1 MPAKKTH
8 KKKKYIRVESG
19 FSKYRNEIL
28 GLILFAFG
36 ILALFSFIFTN
47 SMGVFGNGIT
57 NLMLGFLGI
66 TAYICPLI
74 LIAYGIAMIFKKNS
88 HIFKLRVI
96 YFSILVVLL
105 SAFMQVAIFNYDE
118 YTGRTFF
125 RSISYFYTQ
134 GKESVGGGVLGGLLS
149 LPFLMT
155 FQVLGTIIILT
166 TISIIDIILLT
177 NVSMA
182 AFLRKVSGHLSQKVK
197 TSNENRKIRKA
208 ERLKELEE
216 AAEDEELIESEENP
230 NKKKVINFK
239 IERENRANKKPRRLG
254 HADLDEDL
262 EQTASDLSASDEN
275 NKSVNDDNSEKS
287 EQEQFE
293 VSFTGFNELA
303 DDLVIS
309 DIASAKMTP
318 ASTAPANIDQVNATN
333 ENDESLPN
341 AQNISNND
349 ADTETVQQPQN
360 AGASDI
366 NKEQSANGNNENA
379 QDDGQI
385 EIPPIEAKPIVYTY
399 PSVDLL
405 DESKEDISNMK
416 ALKNIA
422 LEGAKKLEDTL
433 KSFGVEARVINI
445 SRGPAVTRYEL
456 QPSPG
461 VKVSKIVNLSDDI
474 ALNLAAAGVRIEAP
488 IPGKAAVGIEVPNKE
503 MSAVLLRDI
512 LESKEFVNHPSK
524 LAFSVG
530 KDISGETV
538 VADIGKMPHLLVA
551 GATGSGKSVCI
562 NSLIMSILY
571 KASPEEV
578 KLLLVDPKVVE
589 LGIYNGIPHLLIPVV
604 TDPKKAAGALNW
616 AVQEM
621 INRYKLF
628 ADKGVRDLKGYN
640 AMLKANDEQGILP
653 QVVII
658 VDELADLMM
667 AAPNDVEDAICRLA
681 QMARAAGMHLVIAT
695 QRPSVDVITG
705 VIKANIPSRI
715 SFAVSSQVDS
725 RTILDMGGA
734 EKLLGRGDM
743 LFYPVGEPKPL
754 RVKGSFVSD
763 TEVERVVEFIKTQG
777 YSTYDENIIE
787 KINDTAVGNDNN
799 SGDNDAL
806 LNQAIEMV
814 VDQGQASVS
823 LVQRKFKVGYSRA
836 ARIIDQMEARNI
848 VGRFEGSKPRQ
859 VLITKQQ
866 WIEMQMS
873 DKKNENH
880 TDKQTT
886 M

>member
-1 MPAKKTH
+1 MQVKKTQ
-8 KKKKYIRVESG
+8 KKKKYKRVESG
-19 FSKYRNEIL
+19 FSKYKNEIL
-28 GLILFAFG
+28 GLILFALG
-36 ILALFSFIFTN
+36 ILALFSFAFSD

-66 TAYICPLI
+66 TAYVCPFI
-74 LIAYGIAMIFKKNS
+74 LIVYGIAMIFKKNS
-88 HIFKLRVI
+88 HIFELRII

-105 SAFMQVAIFNYDE
+105 SAFMQVAIFDYDE
-118 YTGRTFF
+118 YTGRKFF
-125 RSISYFYTQ
+125 GSIANFYSQ
-134 GKESVGGGVLGGLLS
+134 GTKAQGGGVLGGLLS

-182 AFLRKVSGHLSQKVK
+182 AFLKNVSAYFSKRIK
-197 TSNENRKIRKA
+197 ASNENRKLRKA
-208 ERLKELEE
+208 QRQQELEE
-216 AAEDEELIESEENP
+216 DTELADELIQDETP
-230 NKKKVINFK
+230 VNKKKIINFK
-239 IERENRANKKPRRLG
+239 IERENRANKVPKKLSNSE
-254 HADLDEDL
+254 ATENVD
-262 EQTASDLSASDEN
+262 SSASIDEVDAVTEN
-275 NKSVNDDNSEKS
+275 N
-287 EQEQFE
+287 EQEEFT

-303 DDLVIS
+303 DELVIS
-309 DIASAKMTP
+309 DINK
-318 ASTAPANIDQVNATN
+318 TN
-333 ENDESLPN
+333 FTNDNDENL
-341 AQNISNND
+341 NNNEAINHNED
-349 ADTETVQQPQN
+349 DILDME
-360 AGASDI
+360 SDI
-366 NKEQSANGNNENA
+366 SDPNTTGKEPLAISNNENA
-379 QDDGQI
+379 EDNGEI
-385 EIPPIEAKPIVYTY
+385 TIPPIEVKPIVYNY

-405 DESKEDISNMK
+405 DESKEDLSNVK

-512 LESKEFVNHPSK
+512 LESKEFTNHASK

-562 NSLIMSILY
+562 NSLIMSILF

-621 INRYKLF
+621 INRYKQF

-640 AMLKANDEQGILP
+640 AMLKANDEPGILP

-763 TEVERVVEFIKTQG
+763 TEVERVVEYIKTQG
-777 YSTYDENIIE
+777 YSSYDENIIE
-787 KINDTAVGNDNN
+787 KINDSSVGNDAN

-806 LNQAIEMV
+806 LNQAIDMV
-814 VDQGQASVS
+814 VDAGQASVS

-873 DKKNENH
+873 EQKSE
-880 TDKQTT
+880 KQNSQQQV
-886 M
+886 

>member
-1 MPAKKTH
+1 MQVKKVQ
-8 KKKKYIRVESG
+8 KKKKYKRVESG
-19 FSKYRNEIL
+19 FSRYRNEIL
-28 GLILFAFG
+28 GLVLFAFG
-36 ILALFSFIFTN
+36 VLALFSFIFKS
-47 SMGVFGNGIT
+47 SMGVFGKAVT
-57 NLMLGFLGI
+57 NILLGFLGI
-66 TAYICPLI
+66 PAYIIPVVLI
-74 LIAYGIAMIFKKNS
+74 VYGIAMIFKKDS
-88 HIFKLRVI
+88 HTFKLR
-96 YFSILVVLL
+96 LVYSLVFIVLISSYL
-105 SAFMQVAIFNYDE
+105 QVAEFNYDQ
-118 YTGRTFF
+118 YTGRSFF
-125 RSISYFYTQ
+125 RSLGDFYTA
-134 GKESVGGGVLGGLLS
+134 GTKVSGGGLLGGLIT

-155 FQVLGTIIILT
+155 FQILGTIIILT
-166 TISIIDIILLT
+166 TISVIDIILLT

-182 AFLRKVSGHLSQKVK
+182 AFLKNLSTFFSGKVK
-197 TSNENRKIRKA
+197 SANESRKIRKA
-208 ERLKELEE
+208 ERMKEREAELENV
-216 AAEDEELIESEENP
+216 DKTSEEETSTGKP
-230 NKKKVINFK
+230 KIINFK
-239 IERENRANKKPRRLG
+239 IERENR
-254 HADLDEDL
+254 
-262 EQTASDLSASDEN
+262 
-275 NKSVNDDNSEKS
+275 NKSPKKLSKAEDSEVAATLNNNGAAETVPQS
-287 EQEQFE
+287 EEEF
-293 VSFTGFNELA
+293 VVGMSGFNEDVA
-303 DDLVIS
+303 EDLVVADIKGLGIS
-309 DIASAKMTP
+309 PENI
-318 ASTAPANIDQVNATN
+318 ANIPEHMSEPSAPEAV
-333 ENDESLPN
+333 ENRS
-341 AQNISNND
+341 S
-349 ADTETVQQPQN
+349 
-360 AGASDI
+360 G
-366 NKEQSANGNNENA
+366 NKEQSTAAPDNE
-379 QDDGQI
+379 
-385 EIPPIEAKPIVYTY
+385 EIVIPHVEPPKPIIYNY
-399 PSVDLL
+399 PSLELL
-405 DESKEDISNMK
+405 DESKDDATNVK
-416 ALKNIA
+416 ALKNTA

-445 SRGPAVTRYEL
+445 SRGPAVTRYEI

-503 MSAVLLRDI
+503 MSAVLLKDI
-512 LESKEFVNHPSK
+512 LESKEFSNHPSK

-562 NSLIMSILY
+562 NSLIMSILF

-578 KLLLVDPKVVE
+578 KLLMVDPKVVE

-621 INRYKLF
+621 VNRYKLF

-640 AMLKANDEQGILP
+640 AMLKANGEQGILP
-653 QVVII
+653 QIVII

-667 AAPNDVEDAICRLA
+667 VAPNDVEDAICRLA

-725 RTILDMGGA
+725 RTILDMSGA

-763 TEVERVVEFIKTQG
+763 SEVEKVVEFIKTQG
-777 YSTYDENIIE
+777 YSNYDENIIE
-787 KINDTAVGNDNN
+787 KINDHSTGNEEN
-799 SGDNDAL
+799 SGDNDEL
-806 LNQAIEMV
+806 LNQAIDMV
-814 VDQGQASVS
+814 VEAGQASVS

-859 VLITKQQ
+859 VLISKQQ
-866 WIEMQMS
+866 WMEMQMN
-873 DKKNENH
+873 DK
-880 TDKQTT
+880 DKQNAKQQQ
-886 M
+886 

>member
-1 MPAKKTH
+1 MGCYFLQVKKVK
-8 KKKKYIRVESG
+8 KKKKYKRVESG
-19 FSKYRNEIL
+19 FSKYKNEIM

-36 ILALFSFIFTN
+36 VLAFFSFIFTK
-47 SMGVFGNGIT
+47 SMGVFGRAIT
-57 NLMLGFLGI
+57 NVMLGFLGVAAYVVPIVLI
-66 TAYICPLI
+66 T
-74 LIAYGIAMIFKKNS
+74 YGVAMIFKMDS
-88 HIFKLRVI
+88 HNFRRRLI
-96 YFSILVVLL
+96 YFGVLL
-105 SAFMQVAIFNYDE
+105 VLLAAFIQVSIFNYEE
-118 YTGRTFF
+118 YSGRNLFY
-125 RSISYFYTQ
+125 SISKFYKD
-134 GKESVGGGVLGGLLS
+134 GKVLSGGGVLGGLLS

-155 FQVLGTIIILT
+155 FQVLGTVIILT
-166 TISIIDIILLT
+166 TISIIDVILLT

-182 AFLRKVSGHLSQKVK
+182 AFLKNVSLYFSNKMKSV
-197 TSNENRKIRKA
+197 NENRKLRKQ
-208 ERLKELEE
+208 ERLEAQEE
-216 AAEDEELIESEENP
+216 SENETEADEIDKIDEEKP
-230 NKKKVINFK
+230 NKKHKIINFK
-239 IERENRANKKPRRLG
+239 IERENRGKSAKK
-254 HADLDEDL
+254 L
-262 EQTASDLSASDEN
+262 EQEPEN
-275 NKSVNDDNSEKS
+275 NESVVEAAGEDSE
-287 EQEQFE
+287 EFT
-293 VSFTGFNELA
+293 VSLTGFNEVA
-303 DDLVIS
+303 DELVIS
-309 DIASAKMTP
+309 DIKDSGLCPDTNSPDDLDNRNTTDENTDSQVSSP
-318 ASTAPANIDQVNATN
+318 AEKDTQKGSTD
-333 ENDESLPN
+333 ENNQEELVIP
-341 AQNISNND
+341 
-349 ADTETVQQPQN
+349 
-360 AGASDI
+360 
-366 NKEQSANGNNENA
+366 
-379 QDDGQI
+379 QI
-385 EIPPIEAKPIVYTY
+385 EIKKPMIYNY
-399 PSVDLL
+399 PSTDLL
-405 DESKEDISNMK
+405 DSNKDDINVK
-416 ALKNIA
+416 ALKNVA

-433 KSFGVEARVINI
+433 KSFGVDARVINI
-445 SRGPAVTRYEL
+445 SRGPAVTRYEI

-503 MSAVLLRDI
+503 MSAVLLKDI
-512 LESKEFVNHPSK
+512 IESREFSNHSSK

-538 VADIGKMPHLLVA
+538 VADIGKMPHMLVA

-562 NSLIMSILY
+562 NSLIMSILF

-578 KLLLVDPKVVE
+578 KLLMVDPKVVE

-621 INRYKLF
+621 VNRYKLF

-640 AMLKANDEQGILP
+640 AMLTANNEQGILP
-653 QVVII
+653 HIVII

-667 AAPNDVEDAICRLA
+667 VAPNDVEDAICRLA

-725 RTILDMGGA
+725 RTILDMSGA
-734 EKLLGRGDM
+734 EKLLGKGDM

-777 YSTYDENIIE
+777 YTSYDEDIIE
-787 KINDTAVGNDNN
+787 KINDQATGKDDNP
-799 SGDNDAL
+799 GDNDEL

-814 VDQGQASVS
+814 VDAGQASVS

-859 VLITKQQ
+859 VLISKQQ
-866 WIEMQMS
+866 WMEMQM
-873 DKKNENH
+873 NQN
-880 TDKQTT
+880 DKQKANQ
-886 M
+886 

>member
-1 MPAKKTH
+1 MKVKKVQ
-8 KKKKYIRVESG
+8 KKKKYRRVESG

-28 GLILFAFG
+28 GLVLFAFG
-36 ILALFSFIFTN
+36 VLALFSFIFSK
-47 SMGVFGNGIT
+47 SMGVFGKAVT
-57 NLMLGFLGI
+57 NILLGFLG
-66 TAYICPLI
+66 APAFAVPVI
-74 LIAYGIAMIFKKNS
+74 LIVYGAAMIFKKDS

-96 YFSILVVLL
+96 YLSIFIVLI
-105 SAFMQVAIFNYDE
+105 SSYIQVAGFKYDD
-118 YTGRTFF
+118 YTGRSFYA
-125 RSISYFYTQ
+125 SLKEFYTQ
-134 GKESVGGGVLGGLLS
+134 GTAISGGGLLGGLLT

-155 FQVLGTIIILT
+155 FQILGTIIILT
-166 TISIIDIILLT
+166 TVSVIDIILLT

-182 AFLRKVSGHLSQKVK
+182 AFLRNLSAFLSKRVK
-197 TSNENRKIRKA
+197 AANETRKIKKA
-208 ERLKELEE
+208 ERQKEREAALENQDSG
-216 AAEDEELIESEENP
+216 AEDEASEGG
-230 NKKKVINFK
+230 KRKIINFR
-239 IERENRANKKPRRLG
+239 IERENRANKVPKKLG
-254 HADLDEDL
+254 RSGEDEAAAVVDVADATEAAV
-262 EQTASDLSASDEN
+262 ETEEN
-275 NKSVNDDNSEKS
+275 FSVGL
-287 EQEQFE
+287 
-293 VSFTGFNELA
+293 TGFNDDIAE
-303 DDLVIS
+303 DLVVTDIKGMGIS
-309 DIASAKMTP
+309 P
-318 ASTAPANIDQVNATN
+318 EAPAKAEQDLDTVNSGVSVNQIPGHTGIGRTEGAKQ
-333 ENDESLPN
+333 DAADSG
-341 AQNISNND
+341 ARSN
-349 ADTETVQQPQN
+349 
-360 AGASDI
+360 S
-366 NKEQSANGNNENA
+366 
-379 QDDGQI
+379 DDGGDI
-385 EIPPIEAKPIVYTY
+385 VIPQQEQTKPLIYNY
-399 PSVDLL
+399 PSLDLL
-405 DESKEDISNMK
+405 DESKDDATNVK
-416 ALKNIA
+416 ALKNSA

-445 SRGPAVTRYEL
+445 SRGPAVTRYEI

-503 MSAVLLRDI
+503 MSAVLLKDI
-512 LESKEFVNHPSK
+512 LDSKEFTNHPSK

-538 VADIGKMPHLLVA
+538 VADIGKMPHMLVA

-562 NSLIMSILY
+562 NSLIMSILF

-578 KLLLVDPKVVE
+578 KLLMVDPKVVE

-621 INRYKLF
+621 VNRYKLF

-640 AMLKANDEQGILP
+640 AMLKANDEPGILP
-653 QVVII
+653 QIVII

-667 AAPNDVEDAICRLA
+667 VAPNDVEDAICRLA

-725 RTILDMGGA
+725 RTILDMSGA

-763 TEVERVVEFIKTQG
+763 SEVEKVVEFIKTQG
-777 YSTYDENIIE
+777 YSNYDENIIE
-787 KINDTAVGNDNN
+787 KINDHSTGNEES
-799 SGDNDAL
+799 SGDNDEL
-806 LNQAIEMV
+806 LNQAIDMV
-814 VDQGQASVS
+814 VDAGQASVS

-859 VLITKQQ
+859 VLISKQQ
-866 WIEMQMS
+866 WMEMQM
-873 DKKNENH
+873 NEK
-880 TDKQTT
+880 DKQNAKQQ
-886 M
+886 

>member
-1 MPAKKTH
+1 MGCYFLQVKKVK
-8 KKKKYIRVESG
+8 KKKKYKRVESG
-19 FSKYRNEIL
+19 FSKYKNEIL

-36 ILALFSFIFTN
+36 VLAFFSFIFTK
-47 SMGVFGNGIT
+47 SMGVFGKGIT
-57 NLMLGFLGI
+57 NVMLGFLGVA
-66 TAYICPLI
+66 AYVVPVVLI
-74 LIAYGIAMIFKKNS
+74 VYGVAMIFKMDS
-88 HIFKLRVI
+88 HNFRRRLL
-96 YFSILVVLL
+96 YFGVLLVLL
-105 SAFMQVAIFNYDE
+105 SAFIQVSVFNYDE
-118 YTGRTFF
+118 FSGRGLFY
-125 RSISYFYTQ
+125 SISKFYGD
-134 GKESVGGGVLGGLLS
+134 GKVLSGGGILGGLLS

-155 FQVLGTIIILT
+155 FQVLGTVIILT
-166 TISIIDIILLT
+166 TISIIDVILLT

-182 AFLRKVSGHLSQKVK
+182 AFLKNVSLYFSNKMKAV
-197 TSNENRKIRKA
+197 NENRKIKKQERMEAQEESVNEVEVA
-208 ERLKELEE
+208 EVNEE
-216 AAEDEELIESEENP
+216 KP
-230 NKKKVINFK
+230 NKKQKIINFK
-239 IERENRANKKPRRLG
+239 IERENRGKSAHKLEPEPENQESEVE
-254 HADLDEDL
+254 AVEDEM
-262 EQTASDLSASDEN
+262 EEFT
-275 NKSVNDDNSEKS
+275 
-287 EQEQFE
+287 
-293 VSFTGFNELA
+293 VSLTGFNDAA
-303 DDLVIS
+303 DELVIS
-309 DIASAKMTP
+309 DIKDAGLCP
-318 ASTAPANIDQVNATN
+318 ETN
-333 ENDESLPN
+333 SFADLENQHIPDENTEGQTSQPLDTEAVAADESNQEELVIP
-341 AQNISNND
+341 Q
-349 ADTETVQQPQN
+349 TEIQ
-360 AGASDI
+360 
-366 NKEQSANGNNENA
+366 
-379 QDDGQI
+379 
-385 EIPPIEAKPIVYTY
+385 KPMIYNY
-399 PSVDLL
+399 PSTDLL
-405 DESKEDISNMK
+405 DSNKDDLNVK
-416 ALKNIA
+416 ALKNVA

-433 KSFGVEARVINI
+433 KSFGVDARVINI
-445 SRGPAVTRYEL
+445 SRGPAVTRYEI

-503 MSAVLLRDI
+503 MSAVLLKDI
-512 LESKEFVNHPSK
+512 IESREFSNHSSK

-538 VADIGKMPHLLVA
+538 VADIGKMPHMLVA

-562 NSLIMSILY
+562 NSLIMSILF

-578 KLLLVDPKVVE
+578 KLLMVDPKVVE

-621 INRYKLF
+621 VNRYKLF

-640 AMLKANDEQGILP
+640 AMLKANNEQGILP
-653 QVVII
+653 HVVII

-667 AAPNDVEDAICRLA
+667 VAPNDVEDAICRLA

-725 RTILDMGGA
+725 RTILDMSGA
-734 EKLLGRGDM
+734 EKLLGKGDM

-777 YSTYDENIIE
+777 YTSYDEDIIE
-787 KINDTAVGNDNN
+787 KINDQATGKDDNP
-799 SGDNDAL
+799 GDNDEL

-814 VDQGQASVS
+814 VEAGQASVS

-859 VLITKQQ
+859 VLISKQQ
-866 WIEMQMS
+866 WMEMQMNQKDRQNS
-873 DKKNENH
+873 N
-880 TDKQTT
+880 Q
-886 M
+886 

>member
-1 MPAKKTH
+1 MQAKKVQ
-8 KKKKYIRVESG
+8 KKKKYRRVESG
-19 FSKYRNEIL
+19 FSKYRNEIS

-36 ILALFSFIFTN
+36 ILALFSFLFSK
-47 SMGVFGNGIT
+47 SMGVFGRT
-57 NLMLGFLGI
+57 VTKVLLGLLGAP
-66 TAYICPLI
+66 AYIIPVI
-74 LIAYGIAMIFKKNS
+74 LIAFAAAMIFKKDS
-88 HIFKLRVI
+88 HNFRLRVI
-96 YFSILVVLL
+96 YSAILLVMI
-105 SAFMQVAIFNYDE
+105 SCFWQVAIFSYDE
-118 YTGRTFF
+118 YAGRGFF
-125 RSISYFYTQ
+125 SSLGDFYTQ
-134 GKESVGGGVLGGLLS
+134 GIGLSGGGFIGGLIT

-155 FQVLGTIIILT
+155 FQSLGTIIILT

-182 AFLRKVSGHLSQKVK
+182 AFLKKVSSFFSGKFKSA
-197 TSNENRKIRKA
+197 NENRKLRKA
-208 ERLKELEE
+208 ERIKALEADGE
-216 AAEDEELIESEENP
+216 ADGADDEEESN
-230 NKKKVINFK
+230 NKPKVINFK
-239 IERENRANKKPRRLG
+239 IERENRANKPPRKLG
-254 HADLDEDL
+254 RNEADEAAAAVEADL
-262 EQTASDLSASDEN
+262 TAVEPEAGEEFMVGL
-275 NKSVNDDNSEKS
+275 
-287 EQEQFE
+287 
-293 VSFTGFNELA
+293 TGFSDDMAEEMVVA
-303 DDLVIS
+303 DIKGLGLS
-309 DIASAKMTP
+309 PEGTGDIEEQVPAGNIQAQQAAKP
-318 ASTAPANIDQVNATN
+318 GGK
-333 ENDESLPN
+333 
-341 AQNISNND
+341 
-349 ADTETVQQPQN
+349 
-360 AGASDI
+360 AGQ
-366 NKEQSANGNNENA
+366 E
-379 QDDGQI
+379 DDGEIVIPAI
-385 EIPPIEAKPIVYTY
+385 ETERPLVYNY
-399 PSVDLL
+399 PSLDLL
-405 DESKEDISNMK
+405 DESKDDSSNVK
-416 ALKNIA
+416 ALKNTA

-445 SRGPAVTRYEL
+445 SRGPAVTRYEI

-503 MSAVLLRDI
+503 MSAVLLKDI
-512 LESKEFVNHPSK
+512 LDSKEFTNHPSK

-562 NSLIMSILY
+562 NSLIMSILF
-571 KASPEEV
+571 KASPDEV
-578 KLLLVDPKVVE
+578 KLLMVDPKVVE

-621 INRYKLF
+621 VNRYKLF

-640 AMLKANDEQGILP
+640 AMLKANDEPGTLP
-653 QVVII
+653 HVVII

-667 AAPNDVEDAICRLA
+667 VAPNDVEDAICRLA

-743 LFYPVGEPKPL
+743 LFYPVGEPKPM

-763 TEVERVVEFIKTQG
+763 SEVEKVVEFIKTQG
-777 YSTYDENIIE
+777 YSNYDENIIE
-787 KINDTAVGNDNN
+787 KINDQSTGNDES
-799 SGDNDAL
+799 SGDNDEL
-806 LNQAIEMV
+806 LNQAIDMV
-814 VDQGQASVS
+814 VEAGQASVS

-866 WIEMQMS
+866 WMEMQM
-873 DKKNENH
+873 NEKDRQNAA
-880 TDKQTT
+880 QQ
-886 M
+886 